1 MGTKRSERLQRV
13 AEQFGRDRDLASR
26 RLGEK
31 RDALDRAEE
40 RLVELR
46 DYLDT
51 YHFELEQI
59 RRSGT
64 SAATLQNYAAFL
76 AQLQTA
82 LQQQQ
87 QNANNA
93 RDAFE
98 RQMQVWYRARTQVRA
113 VEQAAERHMVI
124 ERKAL
129 ERAEQR
135 QLDDLSLLRFV
146 ERRR

>member
-1 MGTKRSERLQRV
+1 MSTKRSERLQRV
-13 AEQFGRDRDLASR
+13 AEQFGQDRDLASR
-26 RLGEK
+26 RLVEQ
-31 RDALDRAEE
+31 RAAMDRAEE

-46 DYLDT
+46 AYLDA
-51 YHFELEQI
+51 YHDELEQV

-64 SAATLQNYAAFL
+64 SASTLQNYATFL

-82 LQQQQ
+82 LQQQE
-87 QNANNA
+87 QNASKA

-98 RQMQVWYRARTQVRA
+98 RQMQVWYQARTQVRA
-113 VEQAAERHMVI
+113 VEQAAERHVAG

-135 QLDDLSLLRFV
+135 QLDDLSLLRFAQG
-146 ERRR
+146 RR